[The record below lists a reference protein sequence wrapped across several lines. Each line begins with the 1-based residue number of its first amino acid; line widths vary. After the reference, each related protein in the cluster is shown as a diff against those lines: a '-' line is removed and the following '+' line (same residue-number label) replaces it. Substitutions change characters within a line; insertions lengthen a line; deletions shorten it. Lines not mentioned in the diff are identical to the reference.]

1 VPSVLSSFSGRDLLI
16 SIERQSRKIK
26 VIIPVSFFSLRMD
39 EEKATKIMARSS
51 VTGILEEFLEV

>member
-1 VPSVLSSFSGRDLLI
+1 
-16 SIERQSRKIK
+16 
-26 VIIPVSFFSLRMD
+26 MD